1 MTNYARTIKRYSV
14 SFKQKVVNEIE
25 EEGLSISEVRRRY
38 NIKGESTVQNWIKKF
53 GKKHLLN
60 TIVRIEMKDEKDRVK
75 ELEEEVK
82 KLKIALADAVL
93 ARDVYKTTLEVTDE
107 HYKTDLKKNSEDQL
121 LKKQKKNTDTP

>member
-1 MTNYARTIKRYSV
+1 MSNYARTFKRYSV

-38 NIKGESTVQNWIKKF
+38 NIKGEATVQNWIKKF
-53 GKKHLLN
+53 GKNHLLN

-82 KLKIALADAVL
+82 KLKIALAEAVL
-93 ARDVYKTTLEVTDE
+93 ARDVYKTTIEVTDD
-107 HYKTDLKKNSEDQL
+107 HLKTDLKKNQNVSY
-121 LKKQKKNTDTP
+121 